1 MWYAVEGPEKE
12 YQIGVKTQQRRVLD
26 VDDRGRVSLARYG
39 LKDTQVVV
47 EQTSDGGILLHEAVV
62 MTPAE
67 AELLEQA
74 LEEARAGKLNKL
86 TLRTDRKQ

>member
-1 MWYAVEGPEKE
+1 M
-12 YQIGVKTQQRRVLD
+12 KTQQRRVLD